1 MADGGIVI
9 PSLRRLSKTPRGLL
23 LLGLLVREMFS
34 FWTGHPY
41 DLEVWLRNAYFVS
54 HGANPYAAFMPPVP
68 GLSFAYLNDALPGVG
83 YLPPWPLIVASL
95 YRLYSIVPG
104 VSRFVLYFLLKQPP
118 ILGDVLLG
126 LLIYRALLAWGGKSE
141 VALRGLRF
149 WMFFPYA
156 ILISAIW
163 GQFDAI
169 VAALIVMFLLSNRSV
184 PGYTFV
190 GLGILLKWLPLIY
203 VPFFGLLERGKR
215 KVLLGL
221 PISIPPV
228 VTAVILAAM
237 GWDTPGI
244 TAMSQSVSHGGGGGM
259 TFVSL
264 LQAPAIVPIFS
275 AINGFYLVMGYLW
288 IPGCILAG
296 WIAYR
301 RFGGDS
307 PEALTQSVLL
317 ITTIFFL
324 TRWGV
329 NEQYLIYFL
338 PLFYIDLVL
347 WHPGRRSVFLLTWG
361 LALAFLL
368 VNNDL
373 LIRFFGALDSR
384 AADIAYNFDNH
395 SSFAPLRLYGMYVIG
410 CLFTLHLV
418 QLSWI
423 FMNPLRD
430 STSWLVRPFLWL
442 RALSKRAVPDVPGG
456 R

>member
-54 HGANPYAAFMPPVP
+54 HGANPYAAFLPPVP

-95 YRLYSIVPG
+95 FRLYSIVPG

-141 VALRGLRF
+141 VALRGLTF

-169 VAALIVMFLLSNRSV
+169 VAALIMLFLLSNRSV
-184 PGYTFV
+184 PGYAFV

-215 KVLLGL
+215 K
-221 PISIPPV
+221 
-228 VTAVILAAM
+228 
-237 GWDTPGI
+237 
-244 TAMSQSVSHGGGGGM
+244 SQSVSHGGGGGM
-259 TFVSL
+259 TYVSL
-264 LQAPAIVPIFS
+264 LQAPPMVPIFA

-301 RFGGDS
+301 RFGGES

-317 ITTIFFL
+317 ITTVFFL

-347 WHPGRRSVFLLTWG
+347 WHPGRRSMFLLTWG

-368 VNNDL
+368 ANNDL

-395 SSFAPLRLYGMYVIG
+395 SSFAPLRVYSMYVIG

-418 QLSWI
+418 QLFGI

-442 RALSKRAVPDVPGG
+442 RSLSKRAVPDVPGG